1 MKKIVTIGGGSGQPE
16 LLRALKKYPYRL
28 SALVSMM
35 DNGGSSGVLR
45 EEVGVLP
52 PGDLRRSIVALAD
65 ASVESDWH
73 SLWEERDA
81 QGHAFGNVALVEK
94 TQELGDMQLAADWFL
109 QQMDSEHE
117 AICSTL
123 EPTDLA
129 ADFSDGTHVI
139 GEHEITVPTAST
151 RQIDAQIERI
161 ELVPV
166 VEAAPRAFQA
176 IKSADVIVLSM
187 GDVFTSVIPVLL
199 LEGITDTIAE
209 RQQIAKI
216 PVIVVCN
223 RTTKLGETHGFSM
236 KQLVDTFAF
245 YLDPGTVTHAIVDSY
260 AVPVPGS
267 TERFSEAAIDPAIA
281 VTRIDLSDEQNLA
294 VVSGAKAAKAIHD
307 ILGTL

>member
-16 LLRALKKYPYRL
+16 LLRGLKKYPYTL

-45 EEVGVLP
+45 EELGVLP

-65 ASVESDWH
+65 ASVESEWQAV
-73 SLWEERDA
+73 WEERDA
-81 QGHAFGNVALVEK
+81 QDHARGNLALVEK
-94 TQELGDMQLAADWFL
+94 TQELDNMQLAADWFL
-109 QQMDSEHE
+109 QQMQSPHE

-139 GEHEITVPTAST
+139 GEHEINLPSASV
-151 RQIDAQIERI
+151 RQPDAQIERI

-176 IKSADVIVLSM
+176 IKSADAIVLSM

-199 LEGITDTIAE
+199 LDGLTEAIAE
-209 RQQIAKI
+209 RQQIARI

-223 RTTKLGETHGFSM
+223 RTTKAGETHRFSM
-236 KQLVDTFAF
+236 KQLVETFSF
-245 YLDPGTVTHAIVDSY
+245 HLDPGILTHAIIDSY
-260 AVPVPGS
+260 VVPVPNA
-267 TERFSEAAIDPAIA
+267 TERFAEADIAAAIA
-281 VTRIDLSDEQNLA
+281 VTRVDLSDEQNLA

-307 ILGTL
+307 ILAAL